1 MEARLPPQLFLMLWN
16 SAVKRFSSKNICV
29 DTTKDLT
36 TLKNMNINR
45 LFFLWNLQESG
56 NIQELSLEYIN
67 TPHTNEVTEPEV
79 DETTGTENKN
89 EGTKE
94 PVKPVNKTGASSP
107 EEMKPVLR
115 ATSSGESQRE
125 SEARQCEL
133 ISPRGKPHRVRFDLG
148 GIEKEKRK
156 RKATTSRN
164 VPDIIVNSKERE
176 TKREFDR
183 DNETEDEPGA
193 VTVI

>member
-1 MEARLPPQLFLMLWN
+1 
-16 SAVKRFSSKNICV
+16 
-29 DTTKDLT
+29 
-36 TLKNMNINR
+36 
-45 LFFLWNLQESG
+45 
-56 NIQELSLEYIN
+56 
-67 TPHTNEVTEPEV
+67 
-79 DETTGTENKN
+79 
-89 EGTKE
+89 
-94 PVKPVNKTGASSP
+94 
-107 EEMKPVLR
+107 MKPVLR
-115 ATSSGESQRE
+115 APSSGESQRE
-125 SEARQCEL
+125 SEARQCEV

-176 TKREFDR
+176 TKREFHR